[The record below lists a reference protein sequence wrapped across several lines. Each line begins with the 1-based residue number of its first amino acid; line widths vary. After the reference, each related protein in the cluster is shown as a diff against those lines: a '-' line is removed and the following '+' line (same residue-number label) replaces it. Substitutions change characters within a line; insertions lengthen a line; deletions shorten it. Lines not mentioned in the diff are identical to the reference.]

1 MPRQV
6 INLGSVA
13 GDRTGSKLR
22 VAGQMVND
30 MTEEL
35 YALTS
40 DTINA
45 GAVEYDAPTIE
56 QSIALANA
64 ACVSQ
69 GKSTLFIPASML
81 PYDITLCPASAGVR
95 RTREGGDSSVYDVWA
110 YGAAGDNVQDD
121 TAMIQAAITAAS
133 VNLYTLQGGLVYFPP
148 GVYKT
153 TSGLTV
159 PVALNQNQVVLRGA
173 GMRICYLRPS
183 GASANF
189 TTPVVLFG
197 AATPD
202 ASGTTTNNTQYCGL
216 EHLSINGI
224 DLTGSTAVVACQMTQ
239 MQRGWISHSII
250 EGFTIAGS
258 IGLYLR
264 GSTTTGV
271 GAAAAPHTW
280 RCSFYHVTCATTSR
294 PLVLEN
300 ADECDFHGCNFS
312 LPTGL
317 SSAVS
322 AVDVIQGHNCRW
334 FGGEVGGDTNVTYRP
349 NYTGFRF
356 RDPTKGDNLG
366 HMGFGVVAEGFDI
379 GIDIQGSAVHALRF
393 YGYDSSINRA
403 AWKNGSAATEDG
415 AASGERGNNIEIQL
429 RNTLSTKYLA
439 GRSARGEQVA
449 FPALSTTPSV
459 TASDSYYCANGS
471 ATTIMSFLNGQN
483 GQEISVRLDAN
494 TTIQHGTGANNI
506 RCPGAANI
514 TAAAHKVC
522 KFWFVAGVWYTLAV
536 SAD

>member
-1 MPRQV
+1 MAQQTIFLGTNPNDGTGETLRGGGGK
-6 INLGSVA
+6 IN
-13 GDRTGSKLR
+13 DNFT
-22 VAGQMVND
+22 
-30 MTEEL
+30 EL
-35 YALTS
+35 YALQS

-45 GAVEYDAPTIE
+45 GAVAYNFTGATKE
-56 QSIALANA
+56 QRIALADA
-64 ACVSQ
+64 DAVLL
-69 GKSTLFIPASML
+69 GKSTLFIPSSLL
-81 PYDITLCPASAGVR
+81 PYDITLCPASSGVR

-189 TTPVVLFG
+189 TTPVLLFG

-264 GSTTTGV
+264 GSTTTGI

-280 RCSFYHVTCATTSR
+280 RCSFYHVTCATTRR
-294 PLVLEN
+294 PLVIEN
-300 ADECDFHGCNFS
+300 ADECDFHSCNWG
-312 LPTGL
+312 LPAGL
-317 SSAVS
+317 TSGTNIA
-322 AVDVIQGHNCRW
+322 AEFIQGHNNRF
-334 FGGEVGGDTNVTYRP
+334 FGGLLSGTTNTTDRV
-349 NYTGFRF
+349 NYWGLRF
-356 RDPTKGDNLG
+356 RNPTKGDNSG
-366 HMGFGVVAEGFDI
+366 HQGYGFTAEGFDVGLYI
-379 GIDIQGSAVHALRF
+379 ESAVVHSLEYRRF
-393 YGYDSSINRA
+393 DSSINRVA
-403 AWKNGSAATEDG
+403 FNNGSDDA
-415 AASGERGNNIEIQL
+415 AASGERGNNVYIDVGGTTNI
-429 RNTLSTKYLA
+429 RYRA
-439 GRSARGEQVA
+439 GRTEASESITVA
-449 FPALSTTPSV
+449 NGDTTPSV
-459 TASDSYYCANGS
+459 IKSNTLVFANSGP
-471 ATTIMSFLNGQN
+471 TTVTKFDDGR
-483 GQEISVRLDAN
+483 ISQPITVRLDAN
-494 TTIQHGTGANNI
+494 TTIQHGTGVDNI
-506 RCPGAANI
+506 RCPGAADI
-514 TAAAHKVC
+514 VGAAHKVAE
-522 KFWFVAGVWYTLAV
+522 FVYVGGIWYTLSV